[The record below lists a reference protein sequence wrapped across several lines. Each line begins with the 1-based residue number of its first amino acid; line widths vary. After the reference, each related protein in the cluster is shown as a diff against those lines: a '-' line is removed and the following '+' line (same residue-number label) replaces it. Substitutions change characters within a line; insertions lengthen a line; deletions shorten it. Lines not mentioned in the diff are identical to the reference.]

1 MKTSFKRLT
10 ALLLALVLT
19 LSLLSA
25 AAIAAQSAQTITHAI
40 LRYRLRSCASSGF
53 SLESSGLSRSTQ
65 TAATAVGTAAAPV
78 SAETYDVR

>member
-25 AAIAAQSAQTITHAI
+25 AAIAADVPGYAH
-40 LRYRLRSCASSGF
+40 LRIGAV
-53 SLESSGLSRSTQ
+53 SGLRQGRS
-65 TAATAVGTAAAPV
+65 P
-78 SAETYDVR
+78 D